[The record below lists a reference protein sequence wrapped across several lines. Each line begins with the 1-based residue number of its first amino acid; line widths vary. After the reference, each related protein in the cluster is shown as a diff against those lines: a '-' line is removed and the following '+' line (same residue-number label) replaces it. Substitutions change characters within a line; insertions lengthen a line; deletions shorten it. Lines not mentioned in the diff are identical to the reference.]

1 MTAELNLREDAPWKD
16 RFRAPSILFA
26 YTASANPDRGLVV
39 SDQDGII
46 QLYGWDVPSGELTQ
60 ATRSE
65 TGVVFGNLSS
75 DGQYIYYLNDDGGN
89 EIGHFHARAQRWPG
103 RTGRPHAR
111 YGAIRRLY
119 VPGIR
124 QWQRAGFH
132 RRHQSRQPRLRAAKW
147 RPVAR
152 PAPHDET
159 SLRAALFCG
168 WRPGHS
174 GDQRTL

>member
-1 MTAELNLREDAPWKD
+1 MTAELNLREDATWKD

-60 ATRSE
+60 ATRLE

-89 EIGHFHARAQRWPG
+89 EIGHFARVRSDGQGEPDDL
-103 RTGRPHAR
+103 TPDL
-111 YGAIRRLY
+111 GALRRLY

-124 QWQRAGFH
+124 QWQRAGLH
-132 RRHQSRQPRLRAAKW
+132 RRHQSRQPRLRAAK
-147 RPVAR
+147 
-152 PAPHDET
+152 
-159 SLRAALFCG
+159 
-168 WRPGHS
+168 
-174 GDQRTL
+174 